1 MIRRYVIFQVVLQ
14 HLCNNGA
21 LVKEKNFPNRLKQLR
36 KQHNLSQSQ
45 LAERVNLH
53 YNHIGRYERGQS
65 RPTSDALS
73 RLAEALDV
81 STDYL
86 LDGEEE
92 EAAKASFS
100 DRELLQQF
108 QDIEQL
114 PEKDKH
120 LVKEFLDAFLTKK
133 KIQSLVE

>member
-1 MIRRYVIFQVVLQ
+1 V
-14 HLCNNGA
+14 NKN
-21 LVKEKNFPNRLKQLR
+21 NFPDRLKQLR
-36 KQHNLSQSQ
+36 KQNDLSQSQ
-45 LAERVNLH
+45 LAEKVNLH

-73 RLAEALDV
+73 RLAEALGV

-86 LDGEEE
+86 IDGTEE
-92 EAAKASFS
+92 EAAKASFN

-108 QDIEQL
+108 QGVEQL

-133 KIQSLVE
+133 KIQSLME